1 MLKLMG
7 AFRSF
12 AICMSLLLSAGSAL
26 AQQAFTVK
34 VVRTWYDQEN
44 DRCCY
49 VILVEKPSSLDANL
63 IRVYVGI
70 EVIDLDPGNIWDG
83 LYYVR
88 GDWTE
93 KYVESFVCVPA
104 DGTDRALTVQ
114 LNKWSD
120 NGGVYRSDQVSA
132 STIVVNCG
140 GSKCCIEDKKLFKR
154 ELVSNDDGTCCTKLT
169 LLKESSCGT
178 GSVGVAGS
186 VSQESTVFSKVG
198 DDIVICDD
206 EAELVFYDD
215 DMPGVGSVCKVALSE
230 IPVSGTTVP
239 SKRDLACCA
248 MAHPRFVIRNNV
260 ATVTLGVESG
270 NELPCEFIGLS
281 ATLKC
286 KNENDVPIEVFW
298 NGDAIPR
305 QGSSSMTKPVIWIP
319 NPSVSELP
327 VDCLLCVKLKVR
339 SSSCGT
345 PADCGEEV
353 CIPISWV
360 PDPSGFGRWV
370 AGLSYPKQ
378 QLDDEDSQDQAC
390 QISDVN
396 KDGQLSIVVPVR
408 QPSTVFV
415 YTSLG
420 QLLQTHSLA
429 PSIGTQEIQLP
440 HKGVFLVRIQTA
452 SDEAASKVVLYSE

>member
-26 AQQAFTVK
+26 AQQDFSVK
-34 VVRTWYDQEN
+34 VVRTWYDQET

-49 VILVEKPSSLDANL
+49 IILVEKPSSLDANL
-63 IRVYVGI
+63 IRVYVGS
-70 EVIDLDPGNIWDG
+70 EAIDLDPGNVWDG
-83 LYYVR
+83 LYYAR

-104 DGTDRALTVQ
+104 DGTDRSLLVQ

-120 NGGVYRSDQVSA
+120 NGGVYRSDLVSA
-132 STIVVNCG
+132 RSIVVNCG
-140 GSKCCIEDKKLFKR
+140 GSKCCIEDKNLFKR
-154 ELVSNDDGTCCTKLT
+154 EQVSNDDGTCCTKLT

-186 VSQESTVFSKVG
+186 VSQVSTVFSNVG
-198 DDIVICDD
+198 DEIIICDN

-215 DMPGVGSVCKVALSE
+215 NMSGVGSVCKVALSE
-230 IPVSGTTVP
+230 IPVSGTIPTKLE
-239 SKRDLACCA
+239 SECCY
-248 MAHPRFVIRNNV
+248 MASPHVLVNGHV
-260 ATVTLGVESG
+260 AQVTMKEASF
-270 NELPCEFIGLS
+270 ELPCDFIGVS

-286 KNENDVPIEVFW
+286 RYGNDVPIEVFW
-298 NGDAIPR
+298 NGDAIPTR
-305 QGSSSMTKPVIWIP
+305 GSSSFRPTFWIP
-319 NPSVSELP
+319 SPSESEYP
-327 VDCLLCVKLKVR
+327 IDCHLCIRLKVR

-353 CIPISWV
+353 CFPISWV
-360 PDPSGFGRWV
+360 PDPLGFGRWV
-370 AGLSYPKQ
+370 GGPTLPKQ

-420 QLLQTHSLA
+420 QLLQIHSLA

-452 SDEAASKVVLYSE
+452 SGEAASKVVLYSE